1 MMDLWLRLANLQLP
15 PRIGVDLL
23 EYFGNPE
30 SIFNATEAHIL
41 SVKGMTD
48 RFAMRILDSSYSPDS
63 HQLEFMRRERIRVIS
78 WLNQDYPQSL
88 RNIPD
93 PPPLLFVR
101 GRIDEKD
108 RFAVALVGSRQA
120 SPYGRS
126 VTARFAKELAGAGL
140 TVISGGA
147 IGIDAIAHQEAIR
160 ANGRTLIIHGCGLDI
175 PYPRENV
182 ATFEKVVERD
192 LGALITEFPPGAQPE
207 PWRFPMRNRII
218 SALAMGVVVVEAGD
232 RSGALLTASIATE
245 QGKEVM
251 AVPGN
256 IDRPGS
262 RGTNALIRDGA
273 ALVTTTQ
280 DILNT
285 LGILVLERPKE
296 IDTAEQGAS
305 AQLPPL
311 QRKLI
316 GLLSLTP
323 KHIDSISAEAG
334 VSSVDAGV
342 QMTLLEMEGL
352 VRRLPGNCYI
362 RIL

>member
-1 MMDLWLRLANLQLP
+1 MKDLWLRMANLQLP
-15 PRIGVDLL
+15 PRLGVDLL

-30 SIFNATEAHIL
+30 EIFNASEGHIL

-48 RFAMRILDSSYSPDS
+48 RFSMRVLDSSYAPDS
-63 HQLEFMRRERIRVIS
+63 SQLNFMSRENINVIS
-78 WLNQDYPQSL
+78 WLDQNYPQAL
-88 RNIPD
+88 RTIPD

-101 GRIDEKD
+101 GRMDEKD

-126 VTARFAKELAGAGL
+126 VTSRFAKELAGAGL

-182 ATFEKVVERD
+182 SIFEKVVERD

-232 RSGALLTASIATE
+232 RSGALLTASIASE

-273 ALVTTTQ
+273 ALVTTVQ

-296 IDTAEQGAS
+296 MEQGAGS
-305 AQLPPL
+305 QLPPL
-311 QRKLI
+311 QKKLV

-323 KHIDSISAEAG
+323 KHIDTLSAEAG
-334 VSSVDAGV
+334 VSTVDAGV
-342 QMTLLEMEGL
+342 QMTLLEMDGL